1 MTMRGKFLLRTLLT
15 AAVLFGG
22 GALPAQE
29 SSVPDAAAAIS
40 IFNHEHA
47 IWSGLLK
54 DFVHEGGLVDYQGL
68 ARRRGE
74 LDAYLH
80 GLEVVTPAEFAKWT
94 APQRQALW
102 INAYNAYAVR
112 LILDHYPVDSIKDLG
127 GMFSS
132 VFSKEIIPLQRLA
145 DVDPRSQAGGSD
157 KLTLGEVE
165 HDILAKISKKPLFH
179 FAIVCASWSCP
190 ELLNEA
196 YTANKL
202 SAQLEQQARHFLAD
216 DEKNNQ
222 QIQGGRLRVSK
233 IFDWA
238 EDELETYPGGIR
250 GLIKDFGPASVVD
263 AVDFGKVKW
272 QYRDYD
278 WSLNEWKTPPTK

>member
-1 MTMRGKFLLRTLLT
+1 MS
-15 AAVLFGG
+15 
-22 GALPAQE
+22 AQE
-29 SSVPDAAAAIS
+29 PSVPGAAAATS
-40 IFNHEHA
+40 IFDHEHT
-47 IWSGLLK
+47 IWNGLLK
-54 DFVHEGGLVDYQGL
+54 DFVHAGGFVDYQGL
-68 ARRRGE
+68 ALRRGE

-80 GLEVVTPAEFAKWT
+80 GLEIVTPAAFAKWT
-94 APQRQALW
+94 DSQRQALW

-145 DVDPRSQAGGSD
+145 GVDARSQANGSD

-165 HDILAKISKKPLFH
+165 HDILARVSQQPLFH

-196 YTANKL
+196 YTATKLNK
-202 SAQLEQQARHFLAD
+202 QLKQQARHFLAD
-216 DEKNNQ
+216 SRKNNQ
-222 QIQGGRLRVSK
+222 QIQGGKLHVSK
-233 IFDWA
+233 IFAWA
-238 EDELETYPGGIR
+238 EDELETYPGGIH
-250 GLIKDFGPASVVD
+250 GLFKEFGPASVVQ

-278 WSLNEWKTPPTK
+278 WSLNEWKAPTTK